1 MIPMTADDTKLQV
14 DSQISIPL
22 SEIEM
27 EAVRASGPGGQNVN
41 KVSTAIHL
49 RFDIHASSL
58 PVRVKQRLIAA
69 SDHRISSNGVIVIKS
84 QTSRSQQ
91 DNREAALARLVEM
104 VREAC
109 KVRRKRVATRPTR
122 ASQRRRLDSKKQ
134 RGRQKLLR
142 GKVRD

>member
-1 MIPMTADDTKLQV
+1 MTADDTKLQV

-22 SEIEM
+22 GEIEM

-58 PVRVKQRLIAA
+58 PMRIKQRLIAA
-69 SDHRISSNGVIVIKS
+69 ADQRISRNGVIVIKS
-84 QTSRSQQ
+84 QASRSQQ
-91 DNREAALARLVEM
+91 HNREAALARLADV

-109 KVRRKRVATRPTR
+109 IVRRKRVATHPTR